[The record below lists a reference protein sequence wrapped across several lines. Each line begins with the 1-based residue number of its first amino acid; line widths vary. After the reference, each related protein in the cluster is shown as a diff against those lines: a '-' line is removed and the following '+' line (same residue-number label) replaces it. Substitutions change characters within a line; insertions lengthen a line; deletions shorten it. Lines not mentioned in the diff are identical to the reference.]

1 MNLKSLSQQIKIK
14 ESFLCVGLDIDLSKI
29 PSHILNEKDP
39 IFVFS
44 KSIIDATHKYAVA
57 YKPNLAFFEAYGI
70 EGWKAFEKTIDYIN
84 KNYPN
89 HFIIA
94 DAKRGDIGNTSGRY
108 AKAFFEN
115 YGVDAV
121 TISPYMGRDSIEP
134 FLSFKDKYAVLLTLT
149 SNEGSKDLQY
159 IEEKGIPVYEKVLR
173 LSTKFK
179 NPHKLMYVVG
189 ATKSEN
195 LKSIRNIVP
204 DSFLLIPGVGAQ
216 GGNLKD
222 VVRNGINSNCGLI
235 VNSSRGIIYA
245 SKGNDFV
252 EKVAEKAFELQ
263 KEMSEYLKLYKII

>member
-29 PSHILNEKDP
+29 PTHILNEKDP

-70 EGWKAFEKTIDYIN
+70 KGWKAFEKTIDYIN

-94 DAKRGDIGNTSGRY
+94 DAKRGDIGNTSERY

-115 YGVDAV
+115 YRVDAV

-134 FLSFKDKYAVLLTLT
+134 FLSFKDKYGVLLTLT
-149 SNEGSKDLQY
+149 SNEGSRDFQY
-159 IEEKGIPVYEKVLR
+159 IEQKGIPIYEKVLR
-173 LSTKFK
+173 LSTKFE
-179 NPHKLMYVVG
+179 NSHKLMYVVG

-204 DSFLLIPGVGAQ
+204 DSFLLIPGIGVQ
-216 GGNLKD
+216 GGNLKE
-222 VVRNGINSNCGLI
+222 VVRYGINSNCGLI

-245 SKGNDFV
+245 SQGNDFA
-252 EKVAEKAFELQ
+252 EKAAEKAFELQ
-263 KEMSEYLKLYKII
+263 KEMSEYLKLFKIV

>member
-1 MNLKSLSQQIKIK
+1 MNIDSLYQQIKVK
-14 ESFLCVGLDIDLSKI
+14 ESFLCVGLDVDLNKI
-29 PSHILNEKDP
+29 PPHLLNEKDP
-39 IFVFS
+39 IFSFS
-44 KSIIDATHKYAVA
+44 KGIIDATHSFTVA
-57 YKPNLAFFEAYGI
+57 YKPNLAFFEAYGLK
-70 EGWKAFEKTIDYIN
+70 GWKAFEKTIDYLN

-115 YGVDAV
+115 FGVDAV

-134 FLSFKDKYAVLLTLT
+134 FLSYKDKYAVLLALT
-149 SNEGSKDLQY
+149 SNKGSRDFQFS
-159 IEEKGIPVYEKVLR
+159 EDKGVPLYEKVLR

-179 NPHKLMYVVG
+179 NSNKLMYVVG

-195 LKSIRNIVP
+195 LIAIRKIVP

-216 GGNLKD
+216 GGNLKE
-222 VVRNGINSNCGLI
+222 VVQNGINSNCGLL

-245 SKGNDFV
+245 SSGTDFST
-252 EKVAEKAFELQ
+252 KAAAKAFNLQ
-263 KEMSEYLKLYKII
+263 KEMSEYLKQFKII

>member
-44 KSIIDATHKYAVA
+44 KNIIDATHKYAVA

-134 FLSFKDKYAVLLTLT
+134 FLSYKDKYAVLLTLT
-149 SNEGSKDLQY
+149 SNEGSRDFQY
-159 IEEKGIPVYEKVLR
+159 IEQKGVPVYEKVLR
-173 LSTKFK
+173 LSTKFQ
-179 NPHKLMYVVG
+179 NSHKLMYVVG

-216 GGNLKD
+216 GGNLKE

-245 SKGNDFV
+245 SRGNDFF
-252 EKVAEKAFELQ
+252 EKAAEKAFELQ
-263 KEMSEYLKLYKII
+263 NEMSEYLKLFKII

>member
-29 PSHILNEKDP
+29 PTHILNEKDP

-70 EGWKAFEKTIDYIN
+70 KGWKAFEKTIDYIN

-134 FLSFKDKYAVLLTLT
+134 FLSYKDKYAVLLTLT
-149 SNEGSKDLQY
+149 SNEGSRDFQY
-159 IEEKGIPVYEKVLR
+159 IEQKGVPVYEKVLR
-173 LSTKFK
+173 LSTKFQ
-179 NPHKLMYVVG
+179 NSHKLMYVVG

-216 GGNLKD
+216 GGNLKE
-222 VVRNGINSNCGLI
+222 VVQNGINSNCGLI

-245 SKGNDFV
+245 SRGNDFF
-252 EKVAEKAFELQ
+252 EKAAEKAFELQ
-263 KEMSEYLKLYKII
+263 NEMSEYLKLFKII

>member
-29 PSHILNEKDP
+29 PTHILNEKDP

-149 SNEGSKDLQY
+149 SNEGSRDFQY
-159 IEEKGIPVYEKVLR
+159 IEQKGVPVYEKVLR
-173 LSTKFK
+173 LSTKFE
-179 NPHKLMYVVG
+179 NAHNLMYVVG

-195 LKSIRNIVP
+195 LKSIRKIVP

-216 GGNLKD
+216 GGNLKE
-222 VVRNGINSNCGLI
+222 VVLNGINSNCGLI

-245 SKGNDFV
+245 SQGNDF
-252 EKVAEKAFELQ
+252 AEKAAEKASELQ
-263 KEMSEYLKLYKII
+263 KEMSEYLKLFKII

>member
-29 PSHILNEKDP
+29 PTHILNEKDP

-70 EGWKAFEKTIDYIN
+70 KGWKAFEKTIDYIN

-94 DAKRGDIGNTSGRY
+94 DAKRGDIGNTSERY

-115 YGVDAV
+115 YRVDAV

-134 FLSFKDKYAVLLTLT
+134 FLSFKDKYGVLLTLT
-149 SNEGSKDLQY
+149 SNEGSRDFQY
-159 IEEKGIPVYEKVLR
+159 IEQKGIPIYEKVLR
-173 LSTKFK
+173 LSTKFE
-179 NPHKLMYVVG
+179 NSHKLMYVVG

-204 DSFLLIPGVGAQ
+204 DSFLLIPGIGVQ
-216 GGNLKD
+216 GGNLKE

-245 SKGNDFV
+245 SQGNDFA
-252 EKVAEKAFELQ
+252 EKAAEKAFELQ
-263 KEMSEYLKLYKII
+263 KEMSEYLKLFKII

>member
-29 PSHILNEKDP
+29 PTHILNEKDP

-70 EGWKAFEKTIDYIN
+70 KGWKAFEKTIDYIN

-134 FLSFKDKYAVLLTLT
+134 FLSYKDKYAVLLTLT
-149 SNEGSKDLQY
+149 SNEGSRDFQY
-159 IEEKGIPVYEKVLR
+159 IEQKGVPVYEKVLR
-173 LSTKFK
+173 LSTKFQ
-179 NPHKLMYVVG
+179 NSHKLMYVVG

-216 GGNLKD
+216 GGNLKE
-222 VVRNGINSNCGLI
+222 VVLNGINSNCGLI

-245 SKGNDFV
+245 SKGNDFI
-252 EKVAEKAFELQ
+252 EKAAEKAFELQ
-263 KEMSEYLKLYKII
+263 KEMSEYLKLFKII